1 MESPPIYVHAGA
13 EDRYVMRAEPHP
25 PSAIEKELHMNT
37 ENQELANMIKP
48 IRTRSML
55 AGLLVGGLI
64 GAGTMLLFAPQ
75 PGAKT
80 RAELQQGA
88 IRLRDRTNETV
99 KGTVT
104 QVKTRANQIKEDVQ
118 IKVKDIQHQGRD
130 VLGRQ
135 LDRISHIADVGKKR
149 IENTEIPTAG

>member
-1 MESPPIYVHAGA
+1 
-13 EDRYVMRAEPHP
+13 
-25 PSAIEKELHMNT
+25 MNT
-37 ENQELANMIKP
+37 ENQEFAIAMKP
-48 IRTRSML
+48 VKTKSVL

-130 VLGRQ
+130 ILGRQ
-135 LDRISHIADVGKKR
+135 LERISHVADAGKKR
-149 IENTEIPTAG
+149 IDNSQMPTAE

>member
-1 MESPPIYVHAGA
+1 
-13 EDRYVMRAEPHP
+13 
-25 PSAIEKELHMNT
+25 MNT
-37 ENQELANMIKP
+37 ENQDFAMAIKP
-48 IRTRSML
+48 IRTKSML

-88 IRLRDRTNETV
+88 IRLRDRTNESV

-104 QVKTRANQIKEDVQ
+104 QVKTKANQIKEDVQ

-130 VLGRQ
+130 ILGRQ
-135 LDRISHIADVGKKR
+135 LDRISHVADAGKKR
-149 IENTEIPTAG
+149 IEDVQTPTAG

>member
-1 MESPPIYVHAGA
+1 
-13 EDRYVMRAEPHP
+13 
-25 PSAIEKELHMNT
+25 MNT

>member
-1 MESPPIYVHAGA
+1 
-13 EDRYVMRAEPHP
+13 
-25 PSAIEKELHMNT
+25 MNT
-37 ENQELANMIKP
+37 ENEEFAIAMKP
-48 IRTRSML
+48 VKTKSVL

-130 VLGRQ
+130 ILGRQ
-135 LDRISHIADVGKKR
+135 LERISHVADAGKKR
-149 IENTEIPTAG
+149 IDNSQMPTAE